1 MKAKIVEFVNP
12 RNRERW
18 DCRDTR
24 HVQVIEG
31 VEYLYVHK
39 PGNLNQERLM
49 RKDSLVRLQKVAK

>member
-1 MKAKIVEFVNP
+1 MKAKIVEFMNP

-18 DCRDTR
+18 DCKDIK

-49 RKDSLVRLQKVAK
+49 RKDSLIRVSNVTK